1 VDGEDQGMAQVVQQ
15 YEEKLKKQKERIQ
28 TDELMVRSNNQLL
41 AYERMKE
48 DESRQ
53 KQHVRLEEYREGE
66 GEEEEGTMQRLNS
79 EGKP

>member
-53 KQHVRLEEYREGE
+53 KQ
-66 GEEEEGTMQRLNS
+66 
-79 EGKP
+79 